1 MTISQYISKQNRC
14 QLNRSVLLQHKDEV
28 RHELLVATCNF
39 NYFY

>member
-14 QLNRSVLLQHKDEV
+14 QLNRSVPLQHKDEV